1 MIKVNPNLLKY
12 VSLPVMNTEEEFI
25 EFYDKHIGSSP
36 EECLYAIVDKIGTS
50 GKGNSDRN
58 YAGTVALSS
67 TKPGNAAT
75 ELGIMVSRPFNEHM

>member
-36 EECLYAIVDKIGTS
+36 EECLYAIVDRLVLLKRGILT
-50 GKGNSDRN
+50 
-58 YAGTVALSS
+58 ATTLAL
-67 TKPGNAAT
+67 
-75 ELGIMVSRPFNEHM
+75 